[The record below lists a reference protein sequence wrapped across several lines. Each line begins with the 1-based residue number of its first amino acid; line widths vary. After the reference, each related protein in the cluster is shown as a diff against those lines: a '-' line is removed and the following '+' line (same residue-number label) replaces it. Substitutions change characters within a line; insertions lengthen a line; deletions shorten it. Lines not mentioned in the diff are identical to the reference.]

1 VTENI
6 LFFAVEVILKLRNNF
21 LVSFF
26 AYFYQMYFV
35 IYSSNAAVEFTN
47 DDIKN
52 LLIESMEK
60 NKALSITGLLLFF
73 DGKFMQLLE
82 GDEKE
87 TRELYDLICKDE
99 RHKDVLK
106 LKEGY
111 IENRFFNDW
120 SMCFKHGT
128 YKALAGLEGY
138 KNMSDPDGRNTSCA
152 LAIYKILTDD
162 LPFYD
167 PR

>member
-1 VTENI
+1 
-6 LFFAVEVILKLRNNF
+6 
-21 LVSFF
+21 
-26 AYFYQMYFV
+26 MYFV
-35 IYSSNAAVEFTN
+35 IYSSNAAVEFS
-47 DDIKN
+47 DDHIKN
-52 LLIESMEK
+52 LLIESKEK

-73 DGKFMQLLE
+73 DGKFLNLLE
-82 GDEKE
+82 GEEKKV
-87 TRELYDLICKDE
+87 RDLYDVICKDE

-111 IENRFFNDW
+111 IENRFCNDW

-138 KNMSDPDGRNTSCA
+138 KNMSDPYGTEPSCA
-152 LAIYKILTDD
+152 LKIYSALTDD

-167 PR
+167 PD